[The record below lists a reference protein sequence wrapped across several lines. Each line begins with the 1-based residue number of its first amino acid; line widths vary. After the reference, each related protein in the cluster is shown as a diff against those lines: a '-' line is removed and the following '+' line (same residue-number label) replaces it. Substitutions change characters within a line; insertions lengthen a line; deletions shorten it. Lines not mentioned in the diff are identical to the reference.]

1 MARKI
6 GQRRHFQLI
15 QDMLHAEHDVL
26 ALSQRYRLR
35 PSDLAAWAA
44 EPEHHR
50 VLRGLCVLADLQTQL
65 VLSRYRRL
73 AAGRLIRLA
82 TEEGDEKTAEV
93 ARKACVDLLR
103 ADMKR
108 ADALPEAALAAAKAL
123 GRVGCAEDGGVAGDL
138 RSLFYEEGDDEAG
151 PSANDDGDVDDD
163 LTHESR

>member
-1 MARKI
+1 MTKGI
-6 GQRRHFQLI
+6 GHRRHLQLI

-26 ALSQRYRLR
+26 ALAERYRLK
-35 PSDLAAWAA
+35 PSDLAEWAI

-82 TEEGDEKTAEV
+82 TDESDEKTAEV

-108 ADALPEAALAAAKAL
+108 ADAPPQAAVAAVKALAETNGPTDDDTHHAAA
-123 GRVGCAEDGGVAGDL
+123 DL
-138 RSLFYEEGDDEAG
+138 RAMFYADDDEPDRA
-151 PSANDDGDVDDD
+151 ADIALDVEPD
-163 LTHESR
+163 

>member
-1 MARKI
+1 MAKKI
-6 GQRRHFQLI
+6 GQRRHVQLI

-26 ALSQRYRLR
+26 ALAERYGLR
-35 PSDLAAWAA
+35 PADLAQWAL

-82 TEEGDEKTAEV
+82 TEEGDDKAAEV

-108 ADALPEAALAAAKAL
+108 ADALPEAAMAKAMVDVPGADGPAAA
-123 GRVGCAEDGGVAGDL
+123 DL
-138 RSLFYEEGDDEAG
+138 RAMFYGSGDDESPEPEDA
-151 PSANDDGDVDDD
+151 DD
-163 LTHESR
+163 LTDDLTN